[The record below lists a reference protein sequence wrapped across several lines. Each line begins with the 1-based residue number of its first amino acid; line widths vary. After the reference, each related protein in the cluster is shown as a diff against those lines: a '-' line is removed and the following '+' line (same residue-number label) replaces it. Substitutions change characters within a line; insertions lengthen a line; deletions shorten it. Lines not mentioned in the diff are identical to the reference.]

1 VEALSPEEV
10 PARLA
15 SSATAARPAWAV
27 AVSEAVAAAVSE
39 EVVAVAAGA
48 AAVADGDR
56 TRNTDEIK
64 EHKEH

>member
-1 VEALSPEEV
+1 
-10 PARLA
+10 
-15 SSATAARPAWAV
+15 
-27 AVSEAVAAAVSE
+27 VAAAVSE

-56 TRNTDEIK
+56 TRNPDEIK